1 MHARLYVLFRSD
13 VCVCVRVVVVVPGLD
28 DKELVKKM
36 IRLGVGRQMNEEF
49 EAAIERA
56 SSSPGGGTA
65 TLSYNTQSND
75 GLSLLPPNIAS
86 LSSTLLRVDLSK
98 NCLTVLP
105 DAFFALKRLT
115 HINVEQNLLYEVCPR
130 FVAFSELEELNVAE
144 NLIESLPTNLIYLSK
159 LRSLT
164 CFGNPI
170 SQPPIE
176 VVRDTQQDGTS
187 NLERIMGYF
196 KAVVSSGTVE
206 NLNLK
211 VMVLGRS
218 EAGKTSLIN
227 AMVERVSRLTRIGDR
242 TVGIEQRDWTVPLK
256 ERKRR
261 KNVVLKIF
269 DFAGQDEY
277 CKLLLFLLWSSSTFD
292 LRFPYAVLVADM
304 MCIYI
309 LPRLSFVVDAFGPP
323 LPQISRITCT

>member
-1 MHARLYVLFRSD
+1 
-13 VCVCVRVVVVVPGLD
+13 
-28 DKELVKKM
+28 M
-36 IRLGVGRQMNEEF
+36 IRLGVGREMNDEF
-49 EAAIERA
+49 EEAIERA
-56 SSSPGGGTA
+56 SPGTT
-65 TLSYNTQSND
+65 TLSYNTKSND
-75 GLSLLPPNIAS
+75 GLTLLPPSIVS

-115 HINVEQNLLYEVCPR
+115 HINLAQNLLYEVCPR

-144 NLIESLPTNLIYLSK
+144 NLIESLPTNVIHLSK

-176 VVRDTQQDGTS
+176 VVRDTQQDGKS
-187 NLERIMGYF
+187 NLERIIGYF

-206 NLNLK
+206 NVHLK

-242 TVGIEQRDWTVPLK
+242 TVGIEQREWTVPLR
-256 ERKRR
+256 ERKRA
-261 KNVVLKIF
+261 KHVVLKIF

-277 CKLLLFLLWSSSTFD
+277 CKFLLLLPSS
-292 LRFPYAVLVADM
+292 R
-304 MCIYI
+304 
-309 LPRLSFVVDAFGPP
+309 
-323 LPQISRITCT
+323 